1 VLYLNL
7 KNTVNIISYIL
18 FSDDI
23 SEKSKKDYDP
33 LITKKL
39 DQVDIEYLPIL
50 SETKSLR
57 NDLKKQIRNFCQMM
71 MMSHLQSPVDIQ
83 SELTQHFYQNILD
96 MLNHNYSYDGIVYNC
111 CLFYYIFG

>member
-1 VLYLNL
+1 MV
-7 KNTVNIISYIL
+7 L

-57 NDLKKQIRNFCQMM
+57 TDLKKQIRNFCQMM
-71 MMSHLQSPVDIQ
+71 MSQLQSPVDIQ
-83 SELTQHFYQNILD
+83 SELTQHFYQNVLD
-96 MLNHNYSYDGIVYNC
+96 MLNNNYSYDGIV
-111 CLFYYIFG
+111 